1 MLPTFYSKYLVM
13 VKKLK
18 KQTKIK
24 REKISITDPLPHNH
38 SLSVPRC
45 NQDETTEARNK
56 AAFTTTSNAPT
67 PSVEEFSEN
76 LVV

>member
-1 MLPTFYSKYLVM
+1 MI
-13 VKKLK
+13 KKLK
-18 KQTKIK
+18 KQKTKFK
-24 REKISITDPLPHNH
+24 REKIYVTDPLPHNH